1 VVRSLSIGFVSP
13 YDTCNEIRTRQTS
26 LVFPFPTRVSHR
38 QRLSL
43 AIYHFLLR
51 VPTMRRKVLRH
62 RRNQV
67 ATMRLIDQGRL
78 RAVKRQTIFTVDSL
92 CIRPFFYRAMLCIRG
107 TRHGPVSV
115 RLSVRP
121 SHVGVLLKR
130 LNVGSHKQHRTIVQ
144 RL

>member
-1 VVRSLSIGFVSP
+1 MKFARAKHHSFSRSQPASVIVSDYRLQSI
-13 YDTCNEIRTRQTS
+13 I
-26 LVFPFPTRVSHR
+26 
-38 QRLSL
+38 
-43 AIYHFLLR
+43 FLLR

-92 CIRPFFYRAMLCIRG
+92 CIRPFFYRAMLCMRG
-107 TRHGPVSV
+107 TRHVSV

-130 LNVGSHKQHRTIVQ
+130 LNVESHKQHHTIVQ